1 MTLSFRSPW
10 HGSTSSD
17 WPALMSHS
25 TDDQQRSIVVLSRC
39 AYKHWIQLSSSS
51 TMINSTIS
59 TSHCHRTSVLNIFN
73 QFDHLKTA
81 LLARNVILDWHVQ
94 IIDFSS
100 IIIWL
105 WCLHGRYNFKYS
117 DPYTQQLYL
126 SSDSKW
132 QHVTVDL
139 RWCCLYREQW
149 VSVADC
155 LCNNI
160 SMSRS
165 LSQHNTAHATDDIW
179 RQVHSKLNI
188 KCKKVCHQNI
198 KNIKLCF
205 TGNFY
210 KSFFKENWSVCIC
223 KH

>member
-1 MTLSFRSPW
+1 MAPPAQIDQLSCPC
-10 HGSTSSD
+10 
-17 WPALMSHS
+17 S

-117 DPYTQQLYL
+117 DPGHTTII
-126 SSDSKW
+126 SFIW
-132 QHVTVDL
+132 QHVTACDSMWQWI
-139 RWCCLYREQW
+139 WCCFFLYRQQW
-149 VSVADC
+149 VSVADS

-165 LSQHNTAHATDDIW
+165 LSQHSSC
-179 RQVHSKLNI
+179 QLMMFEG
-188 KCKKVCHQNI
+188 KCIRNK
-198 KNIKLCF
+198 
-205 TGNFY
+205 T
-210 KSFFKENWSVCIC
+210 
-223 KH
+223 